1 MQNLVI
7 QRVPFGP
14 LNMVFLLG
22 YILAGLS
29 TNPLETAWMV
39 FTLQLTLRF
48 FWWQNISPILVVVL
62 LFPWLEVHFNV
73 LEANYFH
80 VSLKELFPTKTGATT
95 YWIASGGYLAVLVG
109 LRLGLRKSFPA
120 LAEAMNSVKSS
131 LENLNQHR
139 ILILIVG
146 LHFLES
152 VVTSSLGWASVFRQ
166 LATYMSGIRI
176 ALMLTL
182 FIHYAYTKKQGW
194 LIWSFLLIEL
204 ILSFYSYFGSW
215 KMPVVLFV
223 LGLGATIERIR
234 TKEIVV
240 FTPII
245 LGVFALT
252 FVWQSVKT
260 DYRMLLSNEQRSQ
273 SVQISR
279 EEALTSFFELSQEA
293 FQASEQERQTVVSS
307 TFRRIG
313 YLEYYAG
320 AVKNVPQQVNH
331 TNGSLLIDNLTFAL
345 IPRFLNPNKG
355 VKNDLAKVEAFTD
368 YRFGENPYASF
379 SLGHYCEAYIDWGPL
394 GSMLHLFVFG
404 LLGAVLV
411 GLTMNLRP
419 EVHPVLVWSILFVVM
434 TPWGTMQ
441 QDAITV
447 FGKVFWNTLCQL
459 ILFKPFYTWISR
471 FISPRES

>member
-1 MQNLVI
+1 MQNRVI
-7 QRVPFGP
+7 QRVPLGP
-14 LNMVFLLG
+14 LNVMFLLG

-48 FWWQNISPILVVVL
+48 FWWQNIAPILVVVL

-80 VSLKELFPTKTGATT
+80 VDLNDLFPSKTGVTT

-109 LRLGLRKSFPA
+109 LRLGLRKSFSA
-120 LAEAMNSVKSS
+120 LADAMNSVKSS
-131 LENLNQHR
+131 LGNLSQHR
-139 ILILIVG
+139 ILILIAG
-146 LHFLES
+146 LHLLQS
-152 VVTSSLGWASVFRQ
+152 VATSSLGWASVFRQ
-166 LATYMSGIRI
+166 LVTYISGIRI

-182 FIHYAYTKKQGW
+182 FIHYAFTKKRGW
-194 LIWSFLLIEL
+194 LIWTFLLIEL
-204 ILSFYSYFGSW
+204 TLSFYSYFGSW
-215 KMPVVLFV
+215 KMPAVLFV
-223 LGLGATIERIR
+223 VGLGATIDRIR

-245 LGVFALT
+245 LGILT
-252 FVWQSVKT
+252 LTLVWQSVKM
-260 DYRMLLSNEQRSQ
+260 DYRMLLSSEQRSQ

-279 EEALTSFFELSQEA
+279 EAALTSFLELSQEA
-293 FQASEQERQTVVSS
+293 FQATEQERQTVVSS

-320 AVKNVPQQVNH
+320 AVKNVPQQVDH
-331 TNGSLLIDNLTFAL
+331 RRGSLLIENLTFAL
-345 IPRFLNPNKG
+345 IPRFLNPKKG
-355 VKNDLAKVEAFTD
+355 IKNDLAKVEEFTD

-379 SLGHYCEAYIDWGPL
+379 SLGHYCEAYIDWGPW
-394 GSMLHLFVFG
+394 GSILHLFVFG
-404 LLGAVLV
+404 LVGAALV
-411 GLTMNLRP
+411 GLTMKLRP
-419 EVHPVLVWSILFVVM
+419 DVHPVLVWSILFVVM

-459 ILFKPFYTWISR
+459 VLFKPLYTWVSR
-471 FISPRES
+471 FIAPIEP

>member
-1 MQNLVI
+1 M
-7 QRVPFGP
+7 
-14 LNMVFLLG
+14 FLLG

-48 FWWQNISPILVVVL
+48 FWWQNIAPILVVVL

-80 VSLKELFPTKTGATT
+80 VDLNDLFPSKTGVTT

-109 LRLGLRKSFPA
+109 LRLGLRKSFSA
-120 LAEAMNSVKSS
+120 LADAMNSVKSS
-131 LENLNQHR
+131 LGNLSQHR
-139 ILILIVG
+139 ILILIAG
-146 LHFLES
+146 LHLLQS
-152 VVTSSLGWASVFRQ
+152 VATSSLGWASVFRQ
-166 LATYMSGIRI
+166 LVTYISGIRI

-182 FIHYAYTKKQGW
+182 FIHYAFTKKRGW
-194 LIWSFLLIEL
+194 LIWTFLLIEL
-204 ILSFYSYFGSW
+204 TLSFYSYFGSW
-215 KMPVVLFV
+215 KMPAVLFV
-223 LGLGATIERIR
+223 VGLGATIDRIR

-245 LGVFALT
+245 LGILT
-252 FVWQSVKT
+252 LTLVWQSVKM
-260 DYRMLLSNEQRSQ
+260 DYRMLLSSEQRSQ

-279 EEALTSFFELSQEA
+279 EAALTSFLELSQEA
-293 FQASEQERQTVVSS
+293 FQATEQERQTVVSS

-320 AVKNVPQQVNH
+320 AVKNVPQQVDH
-331 TNGSLLIDNLTFAL
+331 RRGSLLIENLTFAL
-345 IPRFLNPNKG
+345 IPRFLNPKKG
-355 VKNDLAKVEAFTD
+355 IKNDLAKVEEFTD

-379 SLGHYCEAYIDWGPL
+379 SLGHYCEAYIDWGPW
-394 GSMLHLFVFG
+394 GSIPHLFVFG
-404 LLGAVLV
+404 LVGAALV
-411 GLTMNLRP
+411 GLTMKLRP
-419 EVHPVLVWSILFVVM
+419 DVHPVLVWSILFVVM

-459 ILFKPFYTWISR
+459 VLFKPLYTWVSR
-471 FISPRES
+471 FIAPIEP

>member
-1 MQNLVI
+1 MQNRVI
-7 QRVPFGP
+7 QRVPLGP
-14 LNMVFLLG
+14 LNMLFLLG
-22 YILAGLS
+22 YLLAGLS
-29 TNPLETAWMV
+29 INPLETAWMV

-80 VSLKELFPTKTGATT
+80 VDLKDLFPSKTGGTT
-95 YWIASGGYLAVLVG
+95 YWIASGGYLAVLGG
-109 LRLGLRKSFPA
+109 LRLGLRKLFPV
-120 LAEAMNSVKSS
+120 LADAMCSVESS
-131 LENLNQHR
+131 LRQFSQYR
-139 ILILIVG
+139 ILILIAG
-146 LHFLES
+146 LHILES
-152 VVTSSLGWASVFRQ
+152 VAISSLGWGSVFRQ
-166 LATYMSGIRI
+166 LATYFSGIRV

-182 FIHYAYTKKQGW
+182 FIHYAHTKKRGW
-194 LIWSFLLIEL
+194 LIWSFLLVEL
-204 ILSFYSYFGSW
+204 VLSFYSFFGSW

-252 FVWQSVKT
+252 FVWQSVKM
-260 DYRMLLSNEQRSQ
+260 DYRMLLNNEQRAQ
-273 SVQISR
+273 SIQISR
-279 EEALTSFFELSQEA
+279 EEALTSFFELSKQA
-293 FQASEQERQTVVSS
+293 FQATEQERQTVVSS

-320 AVKNVPQQVNH
+320 AVKNVPQQVEH
-331 TNGSLLIDNLTFAL
+331 TNGSLLIENLTFAL
-345 IPRFLNPNKG
+345 VPRFLNPDKG
-355 VKNDLAKVEAFTD
+355 VKNDLAKVEEFTE
-368 YRFGENPYASF
+368 YRFGENPYSSF

-394 GSMLHLFVFG
+394 GSVLHLFVFG

-411 GLTMNLRP
+411 GLTMKLRP

-459 ILFKPFYTWISR
+459 VFFKPLYMRISR
-471 FISPRES
+471 FISPNES

>member
-1 MQNLVI
+1 MA
-7 QRVPFGP
+7 
-14 LNMVFLLG
+14 FLLG
-22 YILAGLS
+22 YICAGLS

-120 LAEAMNSVKSS
+120 LAEAMNSVNSS
-131 LENLNQHR
+131 LENLSQHR

-146 LHFLES
+146 LHFWNPWLPPFG
-152 VVTSSLGWASVFRQ
+152 LGQRIQ
-166 LATYMSGIRI
+166 ATGDLHVWHSHCLD
-176 ALMLTL
+176 ADP

-252 FVWQSVKT
+252 FVWQSVKM

-279 EEALTSFFELSQEA
+279 EEALTSFLELSQEA
-293 FQASEQERQTVVSS
+293 FQATEQERQTVVSS

-320 AVKNVPQQVNH
+320 AVKNVPQQVDH

-459 ILFKPFYTWISR
+459 ILFKPIYTWISR
-471 FISPRES
+471 FISPSES

>member
-1 MQNLVI
+1 
-7 QRVPFGP
+7 
-14 LNMVFLLG
+14 
-22 YILAGLS
+22 
-29 TNPLETAWMV
+29 
-39 FTLQLTLRF
+39 
-48 FWWQNISPILVVVL
+48 
-62 LFPWLEVHFNV
+62 
-73 LEANYFH
+73 
-80 VSLKELFPTKTGATT
+80 
-95 YWIASGGYLAVLVG
+95 
-109 LRLGLRKSFPA
+109 
-120 LAEAMNSVKSS
+120 MNSVKSS
-131 LENLNQHR
+131 LENLSQHR

-146 LHFLES
+146 FS
-152 VVTSSLGWASVFRQ
+152 FF
-166 LATYMSGIRI
+166 GIRGY
-176 ALMLTL
+176 LL
-182 FIHYAYTKKQGW
+182 FGLGQRIQAIGDLHVWRSHCLDADPFHSLRLHEKTR
-194 LIWSFLLIEL
+194 LAHLVFSLIEL

-252 FVWQSVKT
+252 FVWQSVKM

-279 EEALTSFFELSQEA
+279 EEALTSFLELSQGA
-293 FQASEQERQTVVSS
+293 FQATEQERQTVVSS

-320 AVKNVPQQVNH
+320 AVKNVPQQVDH

-394 GSMLHLFVFG
+394 GSMLHLFLFG

-459 ILFKPFYTWISR
+459 ILFKPIYTWISR
-471 FISPRES
+471 FISPSES

>member
-1 MQNLVI
+1 MRHYLEI
-7 QRVPFGP
+7 QRVQLGP
-14 LNMVFLLG
+14 LNMLFLLG

-80 VSLKELFPTKTGATT
+80 VDLKDLFPTKTGATT

-109 LRLGLRKSFPA
+109 LRMGLRKSFHA

-131 LENLNQHR
+131 LENLSQHR

-152 VVTSSLGWASVFRQ
+152 VVASSLAWASVFRQ

-245 LGVFALT
+245 WGVFALT
-252 FVWQSVKT
+252 FVWQSVKM

-279 EEALTSFFELSQEA
+279 EEALTSFLELSQEA
-293 FQASEQERQTVVSS
+293 FLATEQERQTVVSS

-320 AVKNVPQQVNH
+320 AVKNVPQQVDH

-355 VKNDLAKVEAFTD
+355 VKNDLAKVEAVTD

-411 GLTMNLRP
+411 GLPDLGLRCIP
-419 EVHPVLVWSILFVVM
+419 FGLVHFVCRHDTLGNHATRCHYGFWKGVLEHPLSADSLQADLHMDLSV
-434 TPWGTMQ
+434 
-441 QDAITV
+441 
-447 FGKVFWNTLCQL
+447 
-459 ILFKPFYTWISR
+459 YIS
-471 FISPRES
+471 E

>member
-1 MQNLVI
+1 
-7 QRVPFGP
+7 
-14 LNMVFLLG
+14 MVFLLG
-22 YILAGLS
+22 YIFAGLS
-29 TNPLETAWMV
+29 TNPLETVWMV
-39 FTLQLTLRF
+39 FTLQLTLSL

-73 LEANYFH
+73 LEADYFY
-80 VSLKELFPTKTGATT
+80 VDLKDLFPSKTGGKT
-95 YWIASGGYLAVLVG
+95 YWIASSGYLAVLLG
-109 LRLGLRKSFPA
+109 LRLGLRKSIPMIMD
-120 LAEAMNSVKSS
+120 LVSS
-131 LENLNQHR
+131 MKPLVANLSQHR
-139 ILILIVG
+139 ILILIAG
-146 LHFLES
+146 LQLLES
-152 VVTSSLGWASVFRQ
+152 VATSSLGWASVFRQ
-166 LATYMSGIRI
+166 LGTYMSGIRI

-182 FIHYAYTKKQGW
+182 FIHYAFTKKRGW
-194 LIWSFLLIEL
+194 LIWSFFLIEL

-252 FVWQSVKT
+252 FFWQSVKM

-279 EEALTSFFELSQEA
+279 EEALTSFLELSQEA
-293 FQASEQERQTVVSS
+293 FQATEQERQTVVSS
-307 TFRRIG
+307 TFRRMG

-320 AVKNVPQQVNH
+320 AVKNVPQQVDH

-355 VKNDLAKVEAFTD
+355 VKNDLAKVEEFTD

-394 GSMLHLFVFG
+394 GSILHLFVFG

-411 GLTMNLRP
+411 GLTMKLKSD
-419 EVHPVLVWSILFVVM
+419 VHPVLVWSILFVVL

-441 QDAITV
+441 QDSITV

-459 ILFKPFYTWISR
+459 ILFKPLYTWISR
-471 FISPRES
+471 FITPNEP